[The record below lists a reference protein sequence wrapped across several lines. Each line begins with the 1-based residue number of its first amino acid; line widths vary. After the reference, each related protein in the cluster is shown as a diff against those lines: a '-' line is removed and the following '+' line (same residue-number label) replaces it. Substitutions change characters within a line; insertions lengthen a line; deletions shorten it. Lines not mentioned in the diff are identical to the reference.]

1 MAITTVDANRA
12 GSTNPE
18 GSKRLALAAAKT
30 AAENN
35 GQDIAILDLRK
46 ITPIF
51 DYFVVVTGR
60 SGRQLRAIADEIDQ
74 KLRVE
79 MGDRRQNIEGYQES
93 RWIVLDHGD
102 VVVHLLTE
110 EARDFYRLED
120 LWADAVRVE
129 FKP

>member
-1 MAITTVDANRA
+1 MAITTDDANRPGPA
-12 GSTNPE
+12 KPDNSR
-18 GSKRLALAAAKT
+18 KLALAAAAT

-35 GQDIAILDLRK
+35 GQNIVILDLRK
-46 ITPIF
+46 VTPIF

-60 SGRQLRAIADEIDQ
+60 SGRQLRAIADEIDR

-102 VVVHLLTE
+102 VVVQLLTE

-129 FKP
+129 FKA